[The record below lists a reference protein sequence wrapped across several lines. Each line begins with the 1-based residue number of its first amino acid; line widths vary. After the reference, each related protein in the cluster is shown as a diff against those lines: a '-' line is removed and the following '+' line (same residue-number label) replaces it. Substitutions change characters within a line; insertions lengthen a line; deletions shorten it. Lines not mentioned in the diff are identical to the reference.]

1 MATDAQ
7 LTAQD
12 LLRLGGDDVRRELVN
27 GRVIE
32 MPPHGGAHGKIA
44 GVIYRRL
51 YEHVERV
58 GDGEVLIGDVGF
70 VLSVP
75 GDPEQVRVPDV
86 TFISRARLPGGQLP
100 KGFVVGAPDLAV
112 EVLSR
117 GNVGEDIQQKI
128 RDYLD
133 AGVRLIWLVAP
144 DAQTVTVYRADGS
157 ARLLRKQDSLDGE
170 DVLPGFAISLS
181 DVFVD

>member
-1 MATDAQ
+1 
-7 LTAQD
+7 
-12 LLRLGGDDVRRELVN
+12 
-27 GRVIE
+27 
-32 MPPHGGAHGKIA
+32 
-44 GVIYRRL
+44 
-51 YEHVERV
+51 
-58 GDGEVLIGDVGF
+58 
-70 VLSVP
+70 
-75 GDPEQVRVPDV
+75 
-86 TFISRARLPGGQLP
+86 
-100 KGFVVGAPDLAV
+100 V